1 MTTLAFKRTVSTYI
15 KELGKIDL
23 DCNKPWSGF
32 AADGSDMA
40 VLAIP
45 LLSKAFS
52 NRYSAS
58 EFDLDSALS
67 VAEKDLFDAVKDIQ
81 QVLQTEPIRL
91 KDYTRKINEIV
102 FISRPERAVWLSQ
115 NARTQKEFQSVLKTG
130 DTVPV
135 CFGAQNL
142 RMANGLTCNL
152 YFTYSL
158 ERFSC
163 GQFHIELIGNAQSQ
177 SKTNFT
183 TCPEV
188 KDGSIFYG
196 VVYDVHTQAG
206 RVEFYQVTKRAT
218 EKSVAIRRLE
228 TKYKARGRKFTCTP
242 DNKFADSITVKG
254 AISLNKGQCVIKA
267 KVPSIYLYQWDGKP
281 VVRELSEWRE

>member
-1 MTTLAFKRTVSTYI
+1 MTTLAFKRTVNGYI
-15 KELGKIDL
+15 KDLGKIDL
-23 DCNKPWSGF
+23 DCSKPWSGF

-40 VLAIP
+40 VLSIP

-52 NRYSAS
+52 NRYSTT
-58 EFDLDSALS
+58 EFDFDSALS
-67 VAEKDLFDAVKDIQ
+67 VAERDLFDAVKDIQ
-81 QVLQTEPIRL
+81 RVLQTEPIRL
-91 KDYTRKINEIV
+91 KDYTRKLNEIV
-102 FISRPERAVWLSQ
+102 FISRIEHTVWLSQ
-115 NARTQKEFQSVLKTG
+115 TARTQKEFQEVLKTG

-142 RMANGLTCNL
+142 RMANGLMCNL
-152 YFTYSL
+152 YFTYIT

-163 GQFHIELIGNAQSQ
+163 GQFHIELIGNTQSK

-196 VVYDVHTQAG
+196 VVYDVHTQAS
-206 RVEFYQVTKRAT
+206 RVEFYQVVKRTT

-228 TKYKARGRKFTCTP
+228 TKYMARGRKFACTP
-242 DNKFADSITVKG
+242 DSKFADSITVKG
-254 AISLNKGQCVIKA
+254 TLVVMKNECRIKA
-267 KVPSIYLYQWDGKP
+267 KVAPLYLFKWDGKP
-281 VVRELSEWRE
+281 VVVKRVA

>member
-1 MTTLAFKRTVSTYI
+1 MTTLAFKRTVNGYI
-15 KELGKIDL
+15 KDLGKIDL
-23 DCNKPWSGF
+23 DCSKPWSGF

-40 VLAIP
+40 VLSIP

-52 NRYSAS
+52 NRYSTT
-58 EFDLDSALS
+58 EFDFDSALS
-67 VAEKDLFDAVKDIQ
+67 VAERDLFDAVKDIQ
-81 QVLQTEPIRL
+81 RVLQTEPIRL
-91 KDYTRKINEIV
+91 KDYTRKLNEIV
-102 FISRPERAVWLSQ
+102 FISRIEHTVWLSQ
-115 NARTQKEFQSVLKTG
+115 TARTQKEFQEVLKTG

-152 YFTYSL
+152 YFTYIT

-163 GQFHIELIGNAQSQ
+163 GQFHIELIGNTQSK

-196 VVYDVHTQAG
+196 VVYDVHTQAS
-206 RVEFYQVTKRAT
+206 RVEFYQVVKRTT

-228 TKYKARGRKFTCTP
+228 TKYMARGRKFACTP
-242 DNKFADSITVKG
+242 DSKFADSITVKG
-254 AISLNKGQCVIKA
+254 TLVVMKNECRIKA
-267 KVPSIYLYQWDGKP
+267 KVAPLYLFKWDGKP
-281 VVRELSEWRE
+281 VVVKRVA